1 LQPLKT
7 FKTPGAFFPGYI
19 KHFPTMYLLEGVV
32 QPYAWGGHHYIPE
45 LLGLAPEAGK
55 PAAEYWLGVHPGGP
69 SRIRLDGSARTSLP
83 DLIRSDPRRYLGE
96 RVLADFENLPFL
108 LKVLDVEGMLSI
120 QVHPTREGAREGYAR
135 ENALGIPLDAPQRN
149 YRDENHK
156 PEVMVALSEFWL
168 LHGFRRDV
176 ESVLASV
183 PELSGLADNFR
194 EGGIEGLYRQVME
207 MPQEA
212 VDALLLPLAQRI
224 VPLYRQGGLDRASSD
239 FWAGRVLAGA
249 APDFRNID
257 RGVFSIYLFNVV
269 HMHAGQAIFQGA
281 GIPHAYLEGRNVEL
295 MSNSDN
301 VLRAGL
307 TPKHVDIP
315 ELMRHT
321 SFEPVVPKV
330 MDGLPDGGFRRYPC
344 PVPDFS
350 IDTLEMRAG
359 VLREALAEGPEVW
372 LQMSGRVRWEG
383 YRSLVSGAGQAV
395 FVLPGERCR
404 LEAEEDAMLFRAYV
418 P

>member
-1 LQPLKT
+1 M
-7 FKTPGAFFPGYI
+7 YI
-19 KHFPTMYLLEGVV
+19 LEGVI
-32 QPYAWGGHHYIPE
+32 QPYAWGGRRYIPE
-45 LLGLAPEAGK
+45 WLGLVPDDAR

-69 SRIRLDGSARTSLP
+69 SRVLLDGSAHTTLP
-83 DLIRSDPRRYLGE
+83 DLIRSDPSRYLGGH
-96 RVLADFENLPFL
+96 VQSAFDTLPFL

-135 ENALGIPLDAPQRN
+135 ENALGIPLDAPHRN

-168 LHGFRRDV
+168 LHGFRCDMA
-176 ESVLASV
+176 EVLASV
-183 PELSGLADNFR
+183 PELSRLAPILRDGGL
-194 EGGIEGLYRQVME
+194 EGLYRHVME
-207 MPQEA
+207 MPQDA

-224 VPLYRQGGLDRASSD
+224 VPQYLEGRLEKSSPD

-249 APDFRNID
+249 APDFTGID
-257 RGVFSIYLFNVV
+257 RGVFSIYFFNVV

-281 GIPHAYLEGRNVEL
+281 GMPHAYLEGRNVEL

-307 TPKHVDIP
+307 TPKHIDIP

-321 SFEPVVPKV
+321 RFEPVVPHV
-330 MDGLPDGGFRRYPC
+330 MDGVTEDGVRRFPC

-350 IDTLEMRAG
+350 IDRIEFPAAG
-359 VLREALAEGPEVW
+359 GGSHAHRAEGPEVW
-372 LQMSGRVRWEG
+372 LQMTGRVRWEG
-383 YRSLVSGAGQAV
+383 YRSLTTTAGQAV
-395 FVLPGERCR
+395 FVLPGEACHLRS
-404 LEAEEDAMLFRAYV
+404 EGGASLFRAYV

>member
-1 LQPLKT
+1 
-7 FKTPGAFFPGYI
+7 
-19 KHFPTMYLLEGVV
+19 MYLIEGIV

-45 LLGLAPEAGK
+45 LLGSAPDTGR

-69 SRIRLDGSARTSLP
+69 SRILMDGSGRTTLP
-83 DLIRSDPRRYLGE
+83 DLIRSDPRRYLGA
-96 RVLADFENLPFL
+96 RVLADFQNLPFL

-135 ENALGIPLDAPQRN
+135 ENAMGIPLDAPHRN

-156 PEVMVALSEFWL
+156 PEVMVALGEFWL
-168 LHGFRRDV
+168 LHGFRCDM
-176 ESVLASV
+176 EAVLSSV
-183 PELSGLADNFR
+183 PELKVLTPILR
-194 EGGIEGLYRQVME
+194 EGGIEGLYRHVME
-207 MPQEA
+207 MPQQA
-212 VDALLLPLAQRI
+212 VDMLLLPLARRI
-224 VPLYRQGGLDRASSD
+224 VPQYLEGRLDKASSD
-239 FWAGRVLAGA
+239 FWAGRVLAGS
-249 APDFRNID
+249 APDFHNID
-257 RGVFSIYLFNVV
+257 RGVFSIYFFNVV

-321 SFEPVVPKV
+321 SFEPVVPMV
-330 MDGLPDGGFRRYPC
+330 MDGLPEGGFRRYPC
-344 PVPDFS
+344 PVADFS
-350 IDTLEMRAG
+350 IDTLDLPAG
-359 VLREALAEGPEVW
+359 SVLAHTAEGPEVW
-372 LQMSGRVRWEG
+372 LQMTGRVRWEG
-383 YRSLVSGAGQAV
+383 FRSLVSGAGRAV

-404 LEAEEDAMLFRAYV
+404 LESVNDAMLFRAFV

>member
-1 LQPLKT
+1 
-7 FKTPGAFFPGYI
+7 
-19 KHFPTMYLLEGVV
+19 MYLLEGVV
-32 QPYAWGGHHYIPE
+32 QPYAWGGQLFIPE
-45 LLGLAPEAGK
+45 LLGRSAEAGK

-69 SRIRLDGSARTSLP
+69 SRILLDGSARTSLP
-83 DLIRSDPRRYLGE
+83 DLIRSDPQRYLGE

-120 QVHPTREGAREGYAR
+120 QVHPTREGAREGFVR

-156 PEVMVALSEFWL
+156 PEVMVALGEFWL
-168 LHGFRRDV
+168 LHGFRCDV

-183 PELSGLADNFR
+183 PELSGLADIFR
-194 EGGIEGLYRQVME
+194 EGGIEGLYRHVME
-207 MPQEA
+207 LPQEA

-224 VPLYRQGGLDRASSD
+224 VPQYLQGRLDKSSSD
-239 FWAGRVLAGA
+239 FWAGRILAGS

-257 RGVFSIYLFNVV
+257 RGVFSIYFFNVV

-321 SFEPVVPKV
+321 SFEPVVPTV
-330 MDGLPDGGFRRYPC
+330 MDGLPEGAYKRYPC

-350 IDTLEMRAG
+350 IDTLDLRAG
-359 VLREALAEGPEVW
+359 DSQELLAEGPEIW
-372 LQMSGRVRWEG
+372 LQMSGRVRWESF
-383 YRSLVSGAGQAV
+383 RSLESDAGQAV

-404 LEAEEDAMLFRAYV
+404 LEAEDDTILFRAYV